1 VTLSNGLGWDASST
15 RFYYVDSMTR
25 RIDVFDYDLDSGV
38 VSGRRTFPH
47 IDPSDGLP
55 DGLAVDADGRV

>member
-1 VTLSNGLGWDASST
+1 MLSGT
-15 RFYYVDSMTR
+15 RFYYVDSMTQ

-55 DGLAVDADGRV
+55 DGLAVDADGGV